1 MAIISVTSAH
11 SGAHQQIRG
20 SVAEG
25 GVGVEISHEIN
36 QSAVHEHRGSHISPG
51 ARADAGFQPA
61 NTGSD
66 NTRPRDRDIPSS
78 RFYSAST
85 SLDNLRLRS
94 RKDTAAELLESMITQ
109 MGGAP
114 TSTFKGM
121 YVDLVI

>member
-1 MAIISVTSAH
+1 MAIISVTAAH

-20 SVAEG
+20 SAPGG
-25 GVGVEISHEIN
+25 GVGGEIN
-36 QSAVHEHRGSHISPG
+36 QSAVHEHGGRYIQPG
-51 ARADAGFQPA
+51 ARADGGFQPA
-61 NTGSD
+61 NTRAGNASS
-66 NTRPRDRDIPSS
+66 RDRGIPSS

-85 SLDNLRLRS
+85 SFDNLRLRS
-94 RKDTAAELLESMITQ
+94 RKDTPAELLESMITQ